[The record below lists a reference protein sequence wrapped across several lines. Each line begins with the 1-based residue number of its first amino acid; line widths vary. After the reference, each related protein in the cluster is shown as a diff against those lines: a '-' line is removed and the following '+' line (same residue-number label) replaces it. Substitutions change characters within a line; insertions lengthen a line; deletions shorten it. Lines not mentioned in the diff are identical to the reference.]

1 LWYFIAAGV
10 AENTGVCLLIVALS
24 LGQVSEVTPLAGTAP
39 LFVLPLTS
47 LFLREVEALTT
58 SILVGTL
65 LIVAGVMLLTAF

>member
-1 LWYFIAAGV
+1 M
-10 AENTGVCLLIVALS
+10 TGGHRGIKARLQISQLAQL
-24 LGQVSEVTPLAGTAP
+24 TDHPLAGTAP